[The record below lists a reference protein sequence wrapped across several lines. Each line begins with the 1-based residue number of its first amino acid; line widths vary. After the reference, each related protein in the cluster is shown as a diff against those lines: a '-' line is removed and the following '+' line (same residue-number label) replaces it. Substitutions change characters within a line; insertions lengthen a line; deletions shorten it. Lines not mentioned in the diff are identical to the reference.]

1 MSFESFLRS
10 NAKMV
15 DRKKVYVSERFT
27 NIETGEIVPFVI
39 KPLSSQTMEEIKN
52 EMAINVN
59 DAKKGSIIS
68 GRQQTN
74 SENLMLIESIV
85 EPDLTNMQLQ
95 DSYGAMGEA
104 DLIDKMLLIGE
115 KSRLVEA
122 IAEFNGFDDSKI
134 NEKVDA
140 IKNY

>member
-1 MSFESFLRS
+1 MSFESFLRN
-10 NAKMV
+10 NAKKV
-15 DRKKVYVSERFT
+15 ESKKVYVSERFT
-27 NIETGEIVPFVI
+27 DMETGDIIPFVI

-52 EMAINVN
+52 EMSINVN
-59 DAKKGSIIS
+59 DAKKGAVIS
-68 GRQQTN
+68 GKQQTN
-74 SENLMLIESIV
+74 SENLMLVESII
-85 EPDLTNMQLQ
+85 EPDLTNIQLQ
-95 DSYGAMGEA
+95 NSYGAMGEA

-122 IAEFNGFDDSKI
+122 VAEFNGFDDSKI